1 MSSVLFKIL
10 KKDPRKKVNNGVRK
24 SIDDFKLDN
33 VVKSKGDRNKMLYK
47 PKLSN

>member
-1 MSSVLFKIL
+1 MTPVLFKIL

-33 VVKSKGDRNKMLYK
+33 VVKTKGDRKENVI
-47 PKLSN
+47 